1 MDELKTIQKLDD
13 IIQDLRMDGLHE
25 IADQLE
31 IEKQKIGSQF
41 NKAEANSQIDIEELL
56 DE

>member
-31 IEKQKIGSQF
+31 IEKQKSGLSSIRLR
-41 NKAEANSQIDIEELL
+41 QIHK
-56 DE
+56 